1 MDLAIELITSLKG
14 KFETEKYKDEYQDNI
29 KKAINDKLDGKE
41 IKGKTKKNKK
51 AITDLMEALEKSLNK
66 R

>member
-14 KFETEKYKDEYQDNI
+14 KFEPEKYKDEYQDNI

-66 R
+66 K

>member
-14 KFETEKYKDEYQDNI
+14 KFEPEKYKDEYQDNI